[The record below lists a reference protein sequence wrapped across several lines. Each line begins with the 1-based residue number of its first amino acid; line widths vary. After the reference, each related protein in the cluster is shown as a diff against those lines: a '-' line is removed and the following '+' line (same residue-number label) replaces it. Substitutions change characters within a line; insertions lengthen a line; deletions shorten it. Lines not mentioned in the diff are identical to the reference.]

1 VYWEIEQYRWIAQ
14 LGKRVLKPYGYCIA
28 ECGTYFL
35 HDVLNAMAESLDYY
49 WLIQEDLTLPT
60 AFFKYRIAQLHKPFA
75 WFANG
80 IQNSPD
86 RQYMIDRVH
95 STKDK
100 RYHQWGDGVGTM
112 LPIIERLTKPGNVI
126 LDPFC
131 GGGTVPV
138 ACQRTGRRYVGFEID
153 AEKAASARQRIVE
166 LPPLLPFAYQS
177 VQEYLFDGAS
187 SAQVG

>member
-1 VYWEIEQYRWIAQ
+1 
-14 LGKRVLKPYGYCIA
+14 
-28 ECGTYFL
+28 
-35 HDVLNAMAESLDYY
+35 
-49 WLIQEDLTLPT
+49 
-60 AFFKYRIAQLHKPFA
+60 
-75 WFANG
+75 
-80 IQNSPD
+80 
-86 RQYMIDRVH
+86 
-95 STKDK
+95 
-100 RYHQWGDGVGTM
+100 M